1 MPNPNPSPST
11 RFQPLGETNL
21 VFRRFAI
28 RPDQAKRLALEEN
41 QAAAVR
47 AALDAYFTIH
57 IPDDDTDYG
66 AALDAMAA
74 EPADMK
80 QLRQEVWSAYLNQ

>member
-1 MPNPNPSPST
+1 MPNPNPSPGT
-11 RFQPLGETNL
+11 RFQPLGESNL

-28 RPDQAKRLALEEN
+28 RPDQAARLKLEPN
-41 QAAAVR
+41 QSAAMR

-57 IPDDDTDYG
+57 APDNDDTDYG

-74 EPADMK
+74 EPAEIDE
-80 QLRQEVWSAYLNQ
+80 L